1 MEALALYNGSNMG
14 KIDMQPTPQVEEDY
28 GFTTNLLRSTISK
41 YFIVNDVR
49 SDRHAFAF
57 FVQVDER
64 TLERSFDDLRREML
78 DLGFVPNL
86 LKERP
91 GYVIYVVRMPDR
103 QFRGIKVNVIMLI
116 LTILSTIGAGMLFV
130 MSYEDIPFWSWE
142 TAGKGGLYFALPL
155 MLILGLH
162 EMGHY
167 LAARKHRV
175 AASLPFFIPAPPYP
189 FLIGT
194 FGAFISLREPIQSKR
209 TLMDIGF
216 AGPIAGF
223 IVAIFVT
230 LLGFNLSAW
239 DPHFVGD
246 DESAT
251 ILLGTPLIFDALAF
265 LAPTPDNVLI
275 HPTAFAGW
283 VGFLVTFLNLLPAG
297 QLDGGHIIRA
307 MFGQHAKFVGYATVV
322 AMLAVSFW
330 TGYWGWVL
338 FIGLMILFMNHPPP
352 LNDISPLPPSR
363 YMAGVA
369 AVLMLVV
376 CFVPAPFM
384 LVELEMEVDP
394 TFEEPE
400 VHVLPGDWVNNTLV
414 IVNNGNTRVDAQI
427 RLVNTHG
434 WKFQFEERIDFKKG
448 IGNWSE
454 PFDVGKYASTNFT
467 TYVNVSLTPPRNA
480 NLNLTND
487 FKFDI
492 RIRDPQGSQRI
503 EETRFRAVVGWVWP
517 RSVPDDVNIPVHKVE
532 SYEVKF
538 TNLVTDLDNGTT
550 HFDLALDVE
559 GDLRHT
565 LTDTSVTSMTP
576 EEVNTT
582 LPLTH
587 VDLENNETVDLR
599 IWIYA
604 PPGTPEATDLGVDL
618 WVAKAGEPRSAMP
631 IGFKLDVGTI
641 VYEVTISSSSTR
653 WSFTPEAEKN
663 VTFDL
668 TCHSNVDTEVT
679 INYTMTGPDAFEFA
693 EDPAMSMT
701 LSPEDSRVLTVAL
714 FAKGDVDDEVEL
726 RVTIYYGHLQESSV
740 TTVLA
745 IESG

>member
-1 MEALALYNGSNMG
+1 MEALSLYNGSHMG
-14 KIDMQPTPQVEEDY
+14 KSDMQSTPQMEEDY
-28 GFTTNLLRSTISK
+28 GFTTNLLRTIISK

-78 DLGFVPNL
+78 DLGYVPNL

-91 GYVIYVVRMPDR
+91 GFVIYVVRMPER
-103 QFRGIKVNVIMLI
+103 QFRGIKVNVVMLI

-130 MSYEDIPFWSWE
+130 ASYEDISFWSRE
-142 TAGKGGLYFALPL
+142 ATGKGALYFALPL

-167 LAARKHRV
+167 MAARKHRV

-297 QLDGGHIIRA
+297 QLDGGHILRA
-307 MFGQHAKFVGYATVV
+307 MFGQYAKYVGYVTVV
-322 AMLAVSFW
+322 GMLVVSFW

-352 LNDISPLPPSR
+352 LNDISPLPSSR
-363 YMAGVA
+363 YLAGVG

-384 LVELEMEVDP
+384 LVELEMEVEP
-394 TFEEPE
+394 SFEQPE
-400 VHVLPGDWVNNTLV
+400 VHVMPGEWVNNTLV
-414 IVNNGNTRVDAQI
+414 IVNTGNTRLDARIRFVD
-427 RLVNTHG
+427 TGG
-434 WKFQFEERIDFKKG
+434 WGFQFEKG
-448 IGNWSE
+448 IEFKDGTESWSE
-454 PFDVGKYASTNFT
+454 PFDVGKLASTNFT
-467 TYVNVSLTPPRNA
+467 TYVNFNVTPPADAVLGLRKDHMVQ
-480 NLNLTND
+480 L
-487 FKFDI
+487 
-492 RIRDPQGSQRI
+492 RIRDPQGSQRN
-503 EETRFRAVVGWVWP
+503 EEVRFRAIVGWIEP
-517 RSVPDDVNIPVHKVE
+517 RSVPPDSHMPVDMVM
-532 SYEVKF
+532 SYQVRFK
-538 TNLVTDLDNGTT
+538 NLVTDLENGTT
-550 HFDLALDVE
+550 RFDLALDVE
-559 GDLRHT
+559 GGLRHT
-565 LTDTSVTSMTP
+565 LTDRSVASMTP
-576 EEVNTT
+576 GEVNTT
-582 LPLTH
+582 PPLTL
-587 VDLENNETVDLR
+587 VDLENNETVELR

-604 PPGTPEATDLGVDL
+604 PPGTPETSGLRVDL
-618 WVAKAGEPRSAMP
+618 WVARTGVPGSAMALSF
-631 IGFKLDVGTI
+631 GLDVGTI
-641 VYEVTISSSSTR
+641 SYEVAISSTSTQ
-653 WSFTPEAEKN
+653 WSFAQGAEKN

-668 TCHSNVDTEVT
+668 TCRSNVDTALT

-693 EDPAMSMT
+693 LDPVTSMT
-701 LSPEDSRVLTVAL
+701 LSPDETRVLTVTL
-714 FAKGDVDDEVEL
+714 FAKGDVDDEVTL
-726 RVTIYYGHLQESSV
+726 RVRIEYGDLQESSV
-740 TTVLA
+740 ATVLA
-745 IESG
+745 IESA